1 MRIKLI
7 DYLFTLSNVLF
18 ILGIVISTIL
28 IINDV
33 NKNPSSASY
42 HLDFIYYL
50 PFIIFLI
57 MSFIACLTYLIL
69 KYKYFQLI
77 KMHVSSKFILL
88 NYISVSVLLLCWIFS
103 ALVFIFLYSFIEF
116 SQIKM
121 TLIILI
127 VFSLILTLVDV
138 GINSYSKIKIQI
150 ELAIRR
156 TKGIE
161 EVKNTEVV
169 D

>member
-33 NKNPSSASY
+33 NKNPSSVSY

-88 NYISVSVLLLCWIFS
+88 NYISVSVLLLC
-103 ALVFIFLYSFIEF
+103 
-116 SQIKM
+116 
-121 TLIILI
+121 
-127 VFSLILTLVDV
+127 
-138 GINSYSKIKIQI
+138 
-150 ELAIRR
+150 
-156 TKGIE
+156 
-161 EVKNTEVV
+161 
-169 D
+169 